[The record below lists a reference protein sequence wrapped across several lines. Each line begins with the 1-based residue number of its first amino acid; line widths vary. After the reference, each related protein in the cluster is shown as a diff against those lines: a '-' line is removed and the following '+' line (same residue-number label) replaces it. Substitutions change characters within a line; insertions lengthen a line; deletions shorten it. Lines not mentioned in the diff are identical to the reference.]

1 MVSRALSTWGGAAG
15 GGESF
20 SGQGKEKPVH
30 WVAGD
35 ILVLGKEER
44 ALDRNTCTLECIVNR
59 FALFSPTWPH
69 CAESVIESPCPCVCV
84 SVPSRNT
91 PFRRSC
97 RPLVE
102 DRVHNIGL
110 G

>member
-20 SGQGKEKPVH
+20 SGKRKEKTVH

-44 ALDRNTCTLECIVNR
+44 VLDRNTSTLECLSNR
-59 FALFSPTWPH
+59 ITLFLLSLYNHSIFW
-69 CAESVIESPCPCVCV
+69 AIA
-84 SVPSRNT
+84 
-91 PFRRSC
+91 
-97 RPLVE
+97 
-102 DRVHNIGL
+102 
-110 G
+110 